1 MPHNGPVASHLGCHS
16 SLSPVHRPSN
26 ALMDTFAADDGQLT
40 WALTA
45 AEVFFYGTYFSM
57 FAFYMHVS
65 RARNMAKTHRF
76 LHISTITLFILATA
90 HCALQLATTVINTKG
105 LTEEYEERIV
115 AAFLGFSDAANTVY
129 VTSTVIADSIFIFR
143 CYSIWNRR
151 LAVIVFPAFLVLVT
165 TDSGDMS
172 ALDILNHVNQNLF
185 IASIAVSL
193 FTTVVLMGLTVL
205 RKVGRIWLLARAAR
219 VVMGHNAVGTYYTA
233 CAMILESGALY
244 CVGGTAFV
252 AVWFRLFESGT
263 LAFTGAILG
272 QIGIAPTL
280 IAVRVALG
288 CSVEGVSSFVVQPR
302 ATRPPL
308 IARMEAATPESL
320 DDRVL
325 CIHATEYKAAI

>member
-1 MPHNGPVASHLGCHS
+1 
-16 SLSPVHRPSN
+16 
-26 ALMDTFAADDGQLT
+26 MDTFAADDGQLT

-76 LHISTITLFILATA
+76 LHISTIILFILATA

-105 LTEEYEERIV
+105 LTGEYEDRIV

-151 LAVIVFPAFLVLVT
+151 LAIVVFPAFLVLITTVLGYANVMLLIL

-172 ALDILNHVNQNLF
+172 ALDILNIVNQNLF

-193 FTTVVLMGLTVL
+193 FTTVVLMGLTV
-205 RKVGRIWLLARAAR
+205 GRIWLLARAAR
-219 VVMGHNAVGTYYTA
+219 VVMGHKAVGTYYTA

-272 QIGIAPTL
+272 QIVGIAPTL

-288 CSVEGVSSFVVQPR
+288 CSVEDVKSFVVQPR
-302 ATRPPL
+302 ATRSPL
-308 IARMEAATPESL
+308 VARREAPTPESL
-320 DDRVL
+320 DDSVL
-325 CIHATEYKAAI
+325 YIHGADHKAAV